1 MLRLFARLST
11 HYPRR
16 VLAFWGV
23 LLLIAWPFA
32 GRAGEV
38 LTTDSGVAPN
48 SEAQGVRRA
57 LLREFSGN
65 NNYQLLLVA
74 TTEAEADTGADTDTD
89 AGARRA
95 AGAEQFGRLL
105 RELRAL
111 DAVETVVDRESG
123 SPLPLPDLSE
133 TGRGGA
139 LVTLTGRTKADV
151 QRSTTYIQGL
161 LPEFEAGGLELYV
174 TGSIPVDQEVNALS
188 AQDARRA
195 ELMSNYEDTLLNPYV
210 AADRGYIDQVIRPS
224 ETRVEITKALR
235 LLANKR
241 QTLPPKKH
249 GNIPL

>member
-11 HYPRR
+11 RYPRR

-23 LLLIAWPFA
+23 LLLVALPFA

-38 LTTDSGVAPN
+38 LTTESGVAPN
-48 SEAQGVRRA
+48 SEAQGVRRT

-74 TTEAEADTGADTDTD
+74 TTEPAVDSSVDPDAD

-95 AGAEQFGRLL
+95 AGAAQFARLL

-123 SPLPLPDLSE
+123 SLLPLPDLAE

-151 QRSTTYIQGL
+151 QRSTAYIQGL
-161 LPEFEAGGLELYV
+161 LPGFETGGSSS
-174 TGSIPVDQEVNALS
+174 TSPAAS
-188 AQDARRA
+188 RSTRR
-195 ELMSNYEDTLLNPYV
+195 STP
-210 AADRGYIDQVIRPS
+210 
-224 ETRVEITKALR
+224 
-235 LLANKR
+235 
-241 QTLPPKKH
+241 
-249 GNIPL
+249 